1 MTDKCPVCQAAVA
14 DNTATCP
21 VCGFKLLGSTQEF
34 KPVVVEEDRPSCA
47 HNEDYTGVLKVVRGP
62 RTGVEY
68 ALPPEGEIRIG
79 RNPQHCTIF
88 LNDMTVSRLHATI
101 DRIEGRY
108 MIHDENSYNGVW
120 VNNKN
125 VNTKVLEPGD
135 YLQIGAFCFQYE
147 ERAND
152 ESPIGE

>member
-1 MTDKCPVCQAAVA
+1 MSELCPVCQTTVP
-14 DNTATCP
+14 DNTAVCP

-34 KPVVVEEDRPSCA
+34 QPVVVEEDRPQCF
-47 HNEDYTGVLKVVRGP
+47 HNEDYTGILKAVRGP

-68 ALPPEGEIRIG
+68 ALPAEGEIRVG
-79 RNPQHCTIF
+79 RNPQCTIF

-101 DRIEGRY
+101 ERVDGCY
-108 MIHDENSYNGVW
+108 MIHDQNSYNGVW

-135 YLQIGAFCFQYE
+135 YVQIGAFCFKYE

-152 ESPIGE
+152 GTSVRQ